1 MLRRLSGLQPTERL
15 LETLYAFAGDGARR
29 QAIVPVDRTFDAP
42 YAGFMNL
49 QVPPELEARLT
60 RLATETG
67 RSVDQVALDL
77 LASSIDHDEWF
88 RSEVEKGRASAREG
102 RLLEHDDVV
111 ARMDRRYRG

>member
-1 MLRRLSGLQPTERL
+1 MRVRHACPSSVDSAVDA
-15 LETLYAFAGDGARR
+15 LYAR
-29 QAIVPVDRTFDAP
+29 
-42 YAGFMNL
+42 FMNL
-49 QVPPELEARLT
+49 QVPPELEAKLT

-88 RSEVEKGRASAREG
+88 RTEVEKGRAAAREG
-102 RLLEHDDVV
+102 KLFEHDDVA

>member
-1 MLRRLSGLQPTERL
+1 MAQAYMANAGQP
-15 LETLYAFAGDGARR
+15 
-29 QAIVPVDRTFDAP
+29 PVDSVVDAP

-77 LASSIDHDEWF
+77 LANSMDHDEWF
-88 RSEVEKGRASAREG
+88 RAEVEKGRHSAREG
-102 RLLEHDDVV
+102 RLIEHDDVA